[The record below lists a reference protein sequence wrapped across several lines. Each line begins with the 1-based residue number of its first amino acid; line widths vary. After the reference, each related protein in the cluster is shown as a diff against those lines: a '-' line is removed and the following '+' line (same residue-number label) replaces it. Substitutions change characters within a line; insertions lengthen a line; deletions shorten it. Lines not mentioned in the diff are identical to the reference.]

1 MSSRRC
7 VVCSGAVLQSCV
19 VLTAQRGPYHPIL
32 LRSRAVRVSFSALSW
47 VTIAGTW
54 LQGCEPGKDCSTHY
68 RGHTDLFKIFTGRI
82 MEFSPTA
89 FRETYLR
96 NLEHHFSTERRCRH
110 RSLCLR
116 SFYSSSHVASV
127 SPVPPRA
134 WDTLHPRE
142 QAQPHTAET
151 QMKAGICGSARLSLY
166 LLESPCC
173 SPGSRVPVFLWP
185 LPAQRN
191 PQGARLHTREQNRT
205 AWGRGPPYSLET
217 LH

>member
-1 MSSRRC
+1 MSCALVRC
-7 VVCSGAVLQSCV
+7 FSPVWSLQLSV
-19 VLTAQRGPYHPIL
+19 VLITPSCSEAE
-32 LRSRAVRVSFSALSW
+32 LSGSLFW
-47 VTIAGTW
+47 LFPGLPSLEHGYRDVNQERTVVLVTG
-54 LQGCEPGKDCSTHY
+54 
-68 RGHTDLFKIFTGRI
+68 GHTDLFKIFTGRI
-82 MEFSPTA
+82 VEFSPTA

-116 SFYSSSHVASV
+116 SFYASSHVASV

-134 WDTLHPRE
+134 LDTLYPRE
-142 QAQPHTAET
+142 QAQPHAAET

-191 PQGARLHTREQNRT
+191 PQGARLHTREQNQT